1 MLKSFN
7 DEQPLL
13 MSRFLNSKTKLCWF
27 FLLMG
32 FQVKAQYSDSSFKSS
47 KPKYDDEYFHL
58 RELYVPVSFI
68 AYASYSNNEESLLS
82 NTKIKAERD
91 EDMPHFKVPVDNYM
105 QFAPILAG
113 YGCLAMGSKQ
123 NGWLYTRE
131 VLLNE
136 VIVNISVYSVKHL
149 SKVPSIVNGS
159 YNAFPSGHTA
169 QAFSAATLFSDNFAK
184 GKPWLQC
191 LSYGSASAVGVL
203 RILNERH
210 WATDV
215 VAGAGFG
222 ILSAKISEWT
232 FVPHFR
238 KKHPEANF

>member
-1 MLKSFN
+1 MF
-7 DEQPLL
+7 QTLL
-13 MSRFLNSKTKLCWF
+13 HNKTKLCWV
-27 FLLMG
+27 FLLTG
-32 FQVKAQYSDSSFKSS
+32 FHAQAQYFDSSYKPP
-47 KPKYDDEYFHL
+47 KPKYDNEYFHL
-58 RELYVPVSFI
+58 RELYLPASFI
-68 AYASYSNNEESLLS
+68 AFASYSNNEESFLS
-82 NTKIKAERD
+82 NAKIKAERN
-91 EDMPHFKVPVDNYM
+91 EDFPHFKVSIDNYM

-123 NGWLYTRE
+123 NAWLYTKE

-136 VIVNISVYSVKHL
+136 VILNISVYSVKHL

-203 RILNERH
+203 RVLNERH

-215 VAGAGFG
+215 VAGVGFG

-232 FVPHFR
+232 FVPHFN
-238 KKHPEANF
+238 KKHHQTNL